1 MAANPSIS
9 VIGSFITA
17 GAFVLCLAAGA
28 LSCHGTYSRRAIRGI
43 DFSDANLSE
52 IDCYNLN
59 IEGMR
64 LARAKCIR
72 TSFMFARMKNVILY
86 NADLREADFSG
97 ADLRGADLRGA
108 NCRKTIFRNAIMQR
122 TNLIDAYLYGAD
134 LRGAD
139 LRGASLIEGGCA
151 AVGNTAL
158 LRYAH
163 MRDADCEGAVIS
175 STCRDFIQAQNVK
188 NFQKIIWSK

>member
-1 MAANPSIS
+1 M
-9 VIGSFITA
+9 TA
-17 GAFVLCLAAGA
+17 GAVILCLAIAA
-28 LSCHGTYSRRAIRGI
+28 LSCHGAYSRRAIRGI
-43 DFSDANLSE
+43 DFSDANLSG

-59 IEGMR
+59 IEEMR
-64 LARAKCIR
+64 FARAKLVR

-108 NCRKTIFRNAIMQR
+108 NCRKTIFRNAVMQQA
-122 TNLIDAYLYGAD
+122 NLIDAYLYGAD

-151 AVGNTAL
+151 AFGNAAL

-163 MRDADCEGAVIS
+163 LRDADCEGAVIS
-175 STCRDFIQAQNVK
+175 SPCRDFIQAQNVK
-188 NFQKIIWSK
+188 NFHKIIWSK